1 MTARTSQRIKTVELA
16 NINLVAELSEI
27 GQGRMLKSLDW
38 LKSRK
43 PHPMLRVLLE
53 SYKLAHQWLQ
63 GTPSMKEVYEED
75 DLWSEFSLKLL
86 GYRFAKKG
94 MAEYFVRYL
103 ETMILAKQAGE
114 SANDDNSFIPAF
126 YGYLEYLEW
135 LLTPKG
141 GVQKRLAYVIF
152 SKLGLAGL
160 KDLEDARKVAETYF
174 EESLTDQ
181 RVRAAIGNLD

>member
-1 MTARTSQRIKTVELA
+1 MSSRTSKKVKTVELV
-16 NINLVAELSEI
+16 NINVAAELSQVGLE
-27 GQGRMLKSLDW
+27 RMGESLDW

-75 DLWSEFSLKLL
+75 ELWTEFSLKLL
-86 GYRFAKKG
+86 GYRFPKKG

-103 ETMILAKQAGE
+103 ETMVLAKKAGE
-114 SANDDNSFIPAF
+114 NVNDENSFIPAF
-126 YGYLEYLEW
+126 YGYLVYLEW

-141 GVQKRLAYVIF
+141 GVQKRLAYGIF
-152 SKLGLAGL
+152 SRLGLASP
-160 KDLEDARKVAETYF
+160 KDLEVARQVAETYF
-174 EESLTDQ
+174 EESLTDP
-181 RVRAAIGNLD
+181 RVRAAIGTLD